1 MRTLGWHLSIALRS
15 LEGREEATGV
25 TLLTD
30 NGDRASYGCHWVKS
44 QARTLVYENAW
55 VVFEHCMKEFGGKGR
70 GHGSDIAAD
79 KDGEPVEDVI
89 G

>member
-1 MRTLGWHLSIALRS
+1 M
-15 LEGREEATGV
+15 

-70 GHGSDIAAD
+70 GHGSDIAC
-79 KDGEPVEDVI
+79 
-89 G
+89 